1 MPIVPTPRE
10 RITVNYISPTMGLVT
25 DITIEEANAYEKN
38 NPGTIFIFV
47 DGEGDIN
54 YLGIEQVNLLTVD
67 SLLRVSPCVVTPRK
81 CGPPVVNIYGGGG
94 IGAIANPII
103 DPNGVLIAV
112 DLVSGGFGYT
122 SAPRVAIIDE
132 CDLGS
137 GAVVNAEID
146 DGGSVSNII
155 ISDGGTG
162 YVPGTTSV
170 IGVDNVPLPDVTPGT
185 GEVIPQINP
194 SDPDYPVVLQ
204 LDDVIVERSGIN
216 YNCSEDNIVITPSN
230 GTELAY
236 TCDPFGRINGVTVKT
251 GGYFTEVPT
260 IAIESNTGVNA
271 KFIPTFKIIREVE
284 EIVERG
290 AVKVVYVKD
299 LVGLTINGYLDGK
312 PFYGKV
318 FFEDGIK
325 YAGVSG
331 QGGAKIRVYDT
342 RIESINKEA
351 TSRVNEVVL
360 SRGQTEGTVAFIQE
374 QEVSTNQVNYGYI
387 TESPSPSPA
396 PSPAP
401 APSPPPSGES
411 DGGGY

>member
-1 MPIVPTPRE
+1 MPIAPTPRE

-54 YLGIEQVNLLTVD
+54 YLGIEQVNLLTVN
-67 SLLRVSPCVVTPRK
+67 SLLRVSPCDVTPRK

-155 ISDGGTG
+155 IFDGGTG
-162 YVPGTTSV
+162 YVPGTISV
-170 IGVDNVPLPDVTPGT
+170 DAT
-185 GEVIPQINP
+185 PQINP

-204 LDDVIVERSGIN
+204 LDDVIVEKPGIN

-251 GGYFTEVPT
+251 GGYFTEIPT
-260 IAIESNTGVNA
+260 IGIESNTGVNA

-342 RIESINKEA
+342 RIESINKENIV
-351 TSRVNEVVL
+351 RVDEVVL

-374 QEVSTNQVNYGYI
+374 QASTETSTNQVNYGYI

-401 APSPPPSGES
+401 SPSPPPSGG
-411 DGGGY
+411 DYGGGY

>member
-54 YLGIEQVNLLTVD
+54 YLGIEQVNLLTVN
-67 SLLRVSPCVVTPRK
+67 SLLRVSPCDVTPRK

-103 DPNGVLIAV
+103 DSNGVLIAV

-170 IGVDNVPLPDVTPGT
+170 DAT
-185 GEVIPQINP
+185 PQINP

-204 LDDVIVERSGIN
+204 LDDVIVERPGIN

-260 IAIESNTGVNA
+260 IAIESSTGLNA

-318 FFEDGIK
+318 FFENGIK

-342 RIESINKEA
+342 RIESINKENIE
-351 TSRVNEVVL
+351 RVDEVVL

-374 QEVSTNQVNYGYI
+374 QASTETSTNQVNYGYI

-401 APSPPPSGES
+401 APSPPPSGEGY
-411 DGGGY
+411 GGGY